1 MAIQIGAKSADHL
14 EAITIKDIHLPGASI
29 TVAVVLPGASLGS
42 GMSFAPCRA
51 LLDAGACLAIAS
63 DWNLGSAPNSNLLA

>member
-1 MAIQIGAKSADHL
+1 M
-14 EAITIKDIHLPGASI
+14 EAITREAIHLLGASN
-29 TVAVVLPGASLGS
+29 TVAIVLSGASLGL